1 MILRKRHAVLS
12 TLTLAAALVLAGCGG
27 DEGSAPPEETSAT
40 SSESAQPTT
49 TRSPSTE
56 PTGTESAS
64 TEPTAA
70 DPTDTDTDS
79 PEPAESPSGTADPG
93 NASGDDPAAMPEDPA
108 APAPGGGA
116 ASVEAC
122 RAHDLTGAVTPQEG
136 AAGATI
142 LSLTLTN
149 DGQQACH
156 LYGYPG
162 VSFAD
167 ESGAMIGLPAERA
180 GSAGTPLTV
189 LPGESASAS
198 LKQSNAA
205 DYGQVCNAHTSAALV
220 VYPPDSYDALSIP
233 YQTQACGNPKIA
245 QLEIQGFGG

>member
-70 DPTDTDTDS
+70 DPTDTDS

-122 RAHDLTGAVTPQEG
+122 RTHDLTGAVTPQEG
-136 AAGATI
+136 AAGATV

-180 GSAGTPLTV
+180 GLAGTPLTV